1 MVNVVDED
9 ESTSSNNDDV
19 DKGSLSGSYSLQK
32 EGSIKKTASVAST
45 EVGLLLD
52 LGFGD
57 SPGVTL

>member
-1 MVNVVDED
+1 MVNAVEEE
-9 ESTSSNNDDV
+9 ESTASNND